1 LAQVEDELERLE
13 EKYKRYRLEL
23 EAELERSSV
32 SPNNTTYENQ
42 VDALT
47 HTPMA
52 RATILVDENRKRKR
66 PMEEM
71 TSRYSFTFTPRKTLM
86 SCRPETEGYSTRIR
100 IITVWEI

>member
-1 LAQVEDELERLE
+1 MAQVEDELERLE

-23 EAELERSSV
+23 EAELESLQEDEEVHRSD
-32 SPNNTTYENQ
+32 EEW
-42 VDALT
+42 
-47 HTPMA
+47 PMA

-71 TSRYSFTFTPRKTLM
+71 APTSRYSFTFTPRKTLM
-86 SCRPETEGYSTRIR
+86 SCRPEGEEYSINIR